1 MTRPRSL
8 DVPDTLLRQ
17 GVRLAWGLLLLLVA
31 ANQLPAA
38 LTPETWAGRDPR
50 ELARLA
56 ETEPERL
63 LAACAGERD
72 TERLLATLRR
82 LAARTD
88 APEWMRRE
96 AVQALC
102 ELFCV
107 AGPPDSLARRSRE
120 LQALGGSAW
129 DCPLATS
136 RQGDEVAV
144 DAAPPARAVA
154 GGSWWIQVGA
164 FSTEKAARAALAG
177 LGKADQRRVLAEN
190 GLWKARL
197 GPFDSEA
204 SAGKAARELGSR
216 LREHR
221 LVKAKP

>member
-1 MTRPRSL
+1 M
-8 DVPDTLLRQ
+8 
-17 GVRLAWGLLLLLVA
+17 AWGLLLLLA
-31 ANQLPAA
+31 AATRLPAA

-72 TERLLATLRR
+72 TERLLSTLRR

-88 APEWMRRE
+88 APDWMRRE

-102 ELFCV
+102 EYFCV

-120 LQALGGSAW
+120 LQALGGAPW
-129 DCPLATS
+129 ECPLAAP
-136 RQGDEVAV
+136 RRGDGTAG
-144 DAAPPARAVA
+144 DAGPSARAAA

-164 FSTEKAARAALAG
+164 FSTEKAALAALAG
-177 LGKADQRRVLAEN
+177 LGKPEQRRVLAET

-197 GPFDSEA
+197 GPYDSEA
-204 SAGKAARELGSR
+204 AAARAARELGSR

-221 LVKAKP
+221 LVKARP